1 MPPSKQEKVP
11 VPCPHCG
18 HSQLVPP
25 TAVSTVCK
33 ECGQHFHVQDALK
46 PKARKVTKA
55 PELRTIHC
63 FDCGTELKVPVAAE
77 STMCKRC
84 STHIDLRDYSF
95 ANAVSKNFRTKGSFV
110 VEQKGYVF
118 NTEAIVGEAVIKGR
132 FLGKLKAERTLTI
145 YTGAEIKGTFT
156 AGLLVI
162 PAKNRFWW
170 GERINVGSV
179 EISGELTADI
189 IATETVIVKSTG
201 VYFGNAQ
208 AQNLVV
214 EPGAV
219 VVGEMR
225 IGLKPK
231 PEPAK
236 QVLPP
241 PQPEALPPVPPA
253 PPKAEKPEKAEPTP
267 KKRTARRTTRKSD
280 SQRDSQSDLDL

>member
-33 ECGQHFHVQDALK
+33 GCGQHFHVQEALK
-46 PKARKVTKA
+46 PTPKKVAKG

-110 VEQKGYVF
+110 VEPKGYVF
-118 NTEAIVGEAVIKGR
+118 NTEALVGEAVIKGR

-145 YTGAEIKGTFT
+145 HTGAEIKGTFT

-162 PAKNRFWW
+162 PAKNRFYW
-170 GERINVGSV
+170 GEKINLVSA

-189 IATETVIVKSTG
+189 NASGTIIVKSNG

-208 AQNLVV
+208 AQNMIV

-225 IGLKPK
+225 IG
-231 PEPAK
+231 
-236 QVLPP
+236 VR
-241 PQPEALPPVPPA
+241 
-253 PPKAEKPEKAEPTP
+253 PKAETAPVLADVPTAPKTIGETSAPLALNPPPGPDPAPAPTP
-267 KKRTARRTTRKSD
+267 KKATRRTTKKSD
-280 SQRDSQSDLDL
+280 AQNKLDL

>member
-33 ECGQHFHVQDALK
+33 GCGQHFHVQEALK
-46 PKARKVTKA
+46 PTPKKVAKG

-110 VEQKGYVF
+110 VEPKGYVF
-118 NTEAIVGEAVIKGR
+118 NTEALVGEAVIKGR

-145 YTGAEIKGTFT
+145 HTGAEIKGTFR

-162 PAKNRFWW
+162 PAKNRFHWA
-170 GERINVGSV
+170 GPINVGSV
-179 EISGELTADI
+179 DISGELTADI
-189 IATETVIVKSTG
+189 VASESVIVRASG
-201 VYFGNAQ
+201 VFFGNAE
-208 AQNLVV
+208 AKNLIV

-225 IGLKPK
+225 IGPR
-231 PEPAK
+231 PEPEVAPA
-236 QVLPP
+236 LPP
-241 PQPEALPPVPPA
+241 PPTPPPPPEAPKALKPPA
-253 PPKAEKPEKAEPTP
+253 PA
-267 KKRTARRTTRKSD
+267 KKTTRRTTRKSD
-280 SQRDSQSDLDL
+280 SQNKLDL